1 MEAGMKLFKQ
11 EEKRN
16 TNLTGDT
23 KVCVPIMGKNKRELL
38 SQARDVVKMKPD
50 IVEWRVDY
58 LDISNKAEGDYYI
71 HLIAKKIRNILKD
84 IPLIYTF
91 RTKEEGGE
99 KSITWDLYKKY
110 IVSAICYGDAD
121 FYDVEMYRNKDR
133 IYELFDDLKEVDEWI
148 TSEYKIIGSN
158 HYFDKTPSVEEMKN
172 ILLETKELGANICKL
187 AVMPKNK
194 ADVEKLIEV
203 SRETKKEL
211 DVPIITMSMGELGA
225 VTRVCTKETGSC
237 ITFASG
243 NNASAP
249 GQIKIDIIRK
259 LMTYNRGCT
268 LSGNIALIGFMGTG
282 KTTIS
287 MTLAE
292 ITGFEEVDV
301 DAYIVKKEGMAIS
314 EIFEKNGEE
323 YFRKIETNA
332 IREICENKSQ
342 IISCGGGA
350 VLKDENV
357 SVLKENGVIALLTA
371 TPETIFDRVK
381 DHTHRPVLNNDMS
394 LEHIKKLMEEREPRY
409 QSVADMKINV
419 DGNDRVMT
427 CYVLLSQLEK
437 KGIVS

>member
-1 MEAGMKLFKQ
+1 
-11 EEKRN
+11 
-16 TNLTGDT
+16 
-23 KVCVPIMGKNKRELL
+23 
-38 SQARDVVKMKPD
+38 
-50 IVEWRVDY
+50 
-58 LDISNKAEGDYYI
+58 
-71 HLIAKKIRNILKD
+71 
-84 IPLIYTF
+84 
-91 RTKEEGGE
+91 
-99 KSITWDLYKKY
+99 
-110 IVSAICYGDAD
+110 
-121 FYDVEMYRNKDR
+121 
-133 IYELFDDLKEVDEWI
+133 
-148 TSEYKIIGSN
+148 
-158 HYFDKTPSVEEMKN
+158 MKN

-427 CYVLLSQLEK
+427 CYVL
-437 KGIVS
+437 